1 MRDIMRTSEEIA
13 NQIIEWLK
21 TRVKEAGAKG
31 VVFGLSGGIDSA
43 VVAALAKRAFG
54 DDMLGIIMPC
64 NSLQED
70 EEHARLLAKEL
81 QIPITKVDLSK
92 TYNTFIEASEF
103 ETEHI
108 LAKSNVKP
116 RLRMTTLYYFGQA
129 NNYLVCGTSNK
140 SEYEIGYFTKYG
152 DSGSDLL
159 PIVDLIKEEVRDLAI
174 YLGVPKIIVE
184 KAPSAG
190 LWEGQTDEDEM
201 GISYKNLDAYIKGE
215 EVEEEVK
222 NKIQKMNKRSEHKRR
237 FPLKCE
243 LK

>member
-1 MRDIMRTSEEIA
+1 MRTSEEIA

-174 YLGVPKIIVE
+174 YLGVPKVIVE

>member
-1 MRDIMRTSEEIA
+1 MRTSEEIA